1 MIIDTDYTALTDI
14 DENIRHYYAEDI
26 RERVIGYTEGEE
38 PSPITEQYTV
48 IVLNKPEEITFHDV
62 NQRRGERKSWEQVV
76 KPELERAIAWEDF
89 QVNHDQYLQ
98 WLVDVE
104 NFVPEITIGEDGE
117 EVATLPPARPVID
130 MQNCRAVYEVIEV
143 PYDANY
149 YTHNGEY
156 DYLVND
162 EEFTVTKTPVVERKP
177 DNVIAEFHRNKAQA
191 LRDEIKL
198 SNIFIHGYE
207 FQVRQVDR
215 NNMDETLWY
224 AERNNM
230 LDKETVWIAAN
241 NEPVRLTYN
250 QIQQIKDAYAIRLEK
265 LFNQY
270 ATWTEGDMQTP
281 FEFLEA

>member
-1 MIIDTDYTALTDI
+1 MATK
-14 DENIRHYYAEDI
+14 R
-26 RERVIGYTEGEE
+26 GEE

-130 MQNCRAVYEVIEV
+130 MQNRRAVYEVIEV

>member
-117 EVATLPPARPVID
+117 EVATLPPEQPVID
-130 MQNCRAVYEVIEV
+130 MQNRRAVYEVIEV

>member
-62 NQRRGERKSWEQVV
+62 NQRHGERKSWEQVV

>member
-14 DENIRHYYAEDI
+14 DENIRHYYAEDV
-26 RERVIGYTEGEE
+26 RERVIGYAEGEE
-38 PSPITEQYTV
+38 TSPITEQYTV
-48 IVLNKPEEITFHDV
+48 IVLNKPEEITYQDA
-62 NQRRGERKSWEQVV
+62 NQRRWEGKSWEQRV

-130 MQNCRAVYEVIEV
+130 MQNRRAVYEVIEV
-143 PYDANY
+143 SYDANY

-191 LRDEIKL
+191 LRDEIQL

-241 NEPVRLTYN
+241 NKPVRLTYN

-281 FEFLEA
+281 FEFLEI

>member
-117 EVATLPPARPVID
+117 EVATLPPERPVID
-130 MQNCRAVYEVIEV
+130 MQNRRAVYEVIEV